1 MVKTAARYL
10 PLVLLLAAWEAA
22 SRLGWVPQSMLPS
35 LSGVLGLWWRLLRD
49 GDLFT
54 HGGASLLRAG
64 AGLALSVV
72 VGTAL
77 GILMSW
83 SRPLRRALQ
92 PLVSILYP
100 LPKSALIP
108 ILMIWLGIGHLS
120 KVAVIFLGCL
130 LPVVLSAFNGANGVE
145 RTLIW
150 SAQSLG
156 ASRRDILREI
166 VVPAALPEI
175 LSGIR
180 IALALSFVLLV
191 SSEMLAAREGLG
203 FLVSFLGEAGNYEG
217 MFAAVFTV
225 AGLGFAADRAYLATV
240 RWALRWREA

>member
-1 MVKTAARYL
+1 MRGGGRYL

-35 LSGVLGLWWRLLRD
+35 LSGVLGLWWLLLAD
-49 GDLFT
+49 GEILT
-54 HGGASLLRAG
+54 HAGASLWRAG
-64 AGLALSVV
+64 SGLALSIV

-83 SRPLRRALQ
+83 SPPLRRALQ
-92 PLVSILYP
+92 PLVGILYP

-120 KVAVIFLGCL
+120 KIAVIFLGCL
-130 LPVVLSAFNGANGVE
+130 LPVVLSSFNGANGVD

-156 ASRRDILREI
+156 ASRRSILREI
-166 VVPAALPEI
+166 VIPAAMPEI

-225 AGLGFAADRAYLATV
+225 TALGFAADRGYLALV
-240 RWALRWREA
+240 RRILRWREA

>member
-1 MVKTAARYL
+1 MKAVGRYF
-10 PLVLLLAAWEAA
+10 PLALLLGAWEAA

-35 LSGVLGLWWRLLRD
+35 LSGVLALWWRLLRD
-49 GDLFT
+49 GDLVANA
-54 HGGASLLRAG
+54 GASLLRAA
-64 AGLALSVV
+64 AGLGLSIL

-77 GILMSW
+77 GVLMAW
-83 SRPLRRALQ
+83 SRPLRRAVQ
-92 PLVSILYP
+92 PLVGILYP

-156 ASRRDILREI
+156 ATRRDLLREI
-166 VVPAALPEI
+166 VAPAALPEI

-203 FLVSFLGEAGNYEG
+203 FLIAFLGEAGNYEG

-225 AGLGFAADRAYLATV
+225 AGLGFAADRAYLAGV
-240 RWALRWREA
+240 RRALRWREA

>member
-10 PLVLLLAAWEAA
+10 PLALLLAAWEAA

-49 GDLFT
+49 GELFT

-64 AGLALSVV
+64 AGLALSIL

-77 GILMSW
+77 GVLMAW
-83 SRPLRRALQ
+83 SRPLRRVLQ

-130 LPVVLSAFNGANGVE
+130 LPVVLSAFNGANGVD

-156 ASRRDILREI
+156 AARRDILREI
-166 VVPAALPEI
+166 LVPAALPEI
-175 LSGIR
+175 LTGIR

-203 FLVSFLGEAGNYEG
+203 FLISFLGEAGNYEG

-225 AGLGFAADRAYLATV
+225 AGLGFAADRAYLAAV
-240 RWALRWREA
+240 RRALRWREA

>member
-35 LSGVLGLWWRLLRD
+35 LTGVLDLWWRLLRE
-49 GDLFT
+49 GELFA

-64 AGLALSVV
+64 AGLALSIL
-72 VGTAL
+72 VGIAL

-92 PLVSILYP
+92 PLVGILYP

-130 LPVVLSAFNGANGVE
+130 LPVVLGSFNGANGVD

-156 ASRRDILREI
+156 ATRRHLLREI

-203 FLVSFLGEAGNYEG
+203 FLIAFLGEAGNYEG

-225 AGLGFAADRAYLATV
+225 AGLGFAADRAYLAAV
-240 RWALRWREA
+240 RRALRWREA

>member
-1 MVKTAARYL
+1 MKTTGRYL

-35 LSGVLGLWWRLLRD
+35 LSGVLGLWWRLLRE
-49 GDLFT
+49 GELLT
-54 HGGASLLRAG
+54 HGGASLLRVG
-64 AGLALSVV
+64 AGLALSIV

-83 SRPLRRALQ
+83 SLPLRRALQ
-92 PLVSILYP
+92 PLVGILYP

-120 KVAVIFLGCL
+120 KIAVIFLGCL
-130 LPVVLSAFNGANGVE
+130 LPVVLSSFNGANGVD

-156 ASRRDILREI
+156 ATRRALLREI

-191 SSEMLAAREGLG
+191 SSEMLAARKGLG

-225 AGLGFAADRAYLATV
+225 TALGFAADRGYLALV
-240 RWALRWREA
+240 RWTLRWREA

>member
-1 MVKTAARYL
+1 MKTAGRYL
-10 PLVLLLAAWEAA
+10 PLALLLAAWEAA

-35 LSGVLGLWWRLLRD
+35 LTGVLRLWWRLLWD
-49 GDLFT
+49 GELFT
-54 HGGASLLRAG
+54 HGGASLLRA
-64 AGLALSVV
+64 AVGLLLSIV
-72 VGTAL
+72 VGTGL
-77 GILMSW
+77 GVLMAW
-83 SRPLRRALQ
+83 SRRLRRALQ
-92 PLVSILYP
+92 PLVDILYP

-108 ILMIWLGIGHLS
+108 ILMIWLGIGSLS
-120 KVAVIFLGCL
+120 KIAVIFLGCL
-130 LPVVLSAFNGANGVE
+130 LPVVLSAFNGANGVD

-156 ASRRDILREI
+156 ATRRQLLGEI
-166 VVPAALPEI
+166 VIPAALPEI

-203 FLVSFLGEAGNYEG
+203 FLISFLGEAGNYEG

-225 AGLGFAADRAYLATV
+225 AGAGFAADRGYLAAM

>member
-1 MVKTAARYL
+1 MRTAARYL

-22 SRLGWVPQSMLPS
+22 SRLGLVPQSLLPS
-35 LSGVLGLWWRLLRD
+35 LSGVLALWWRLLVD
-49 GDLFT
+49 GELLV
-54 HGGASLLRAG
+54 HGGASLWRTA
-64 AGLALSVV
+64 AGLGLSIV

-77 GILMSW
+77 GILMAW
-83 SRPLRRALQ
+83 SRPVRRALQ

-108 ILMIWLGIGHLS
+108 ILMIWLGIGHMA
-120 KVAVIFLGCL
+120 KIAVIFMGCL
-130 LPVVLSAFNGANGVE
+130 LPVVLGSFNGANGVD

-156 ASRRDILREI
+156 AGRRAVLREI
-166 VVPAALPEI
+166 VLPAALPDI

-225 AGLGFAADRAYLATV
+225 TAIGFAADRAYLAGM
-240 RWALRWREA
+240 RRALRWREV

>member
-1 MVKTAARYL
+1 MKTAARYL
-10 PLVLLLAAWEAA
+10 PLVLLLGAWESA
-22 SRLGWVPQSMLPS
+22 SRLGWVPESLLPS
-35 LSGVLGLWWRLLRD
+35 LSGVVALWWRLL
-49 GDLFT
+49 GEGELFT
-54 HGGASLLRAG
+54 HGGASLLRAA
-64 AGLALSVV
+64 AGLVLSIV

-92 PLVSILYP
+92 PLVGILYP

-130 LPVVLSAFNGANGVE
+130 LPVVLGSFNGANGVD

-156 ASRRDILREI
+156 AARGAILRE
-166 VVPAALPEI
+166 VVIPAALPDI

-203 FLVSFLGEAGNYEG
+203 FLISFLGEAGNYEG

-225 AGLGFAADRAYLATV
+225 IGLGFAADRGYLAVV

>member
-1 MVKTAARYL
+1 MKTAGRYL
-10 PLVLLLAAWEAA
+10 PVVILLVAWEAA
-22 SRLGWVPQSMLPS
+22 SRFGWAPPTLFPS
-35 LSGVLGLWWRLLRD
+35 LSGVLELWWGLLRD
-49 GDLFT
+49 GELFV
-54 HGGASLLRAG
+54 HGGASLLRAA
-64 AGLALSVV
+64 AGLALSIV
-72 VGTAL
+72 VGTAV
-77 GILMSW
+77 GTLMSW
-83 SRPLRRALQ
+83 SRPVRRALQ
-92 PLVSILYP
+92 PLVSLLYP

-130 LPVVLSAFNGANGVE
+130 LPVVLSSFNGANGVD

-156 ASRRDILREI
+156 ASRRQLLREI
-166 VVPAALPEI
+166 VIPAALPEI
-175 LSGIR
+175 LSGVR

-191 SSEMLAAREGLG
+191 SSEMLAARKGLG
-203 FLVSFLGEAGNYEG
+203 FLISFLGEAGNYEG

-225 AGLGFAADRAYLATV
+225 TALGFAADRAYLATV

>member
-1 MVKTAARYL
+1 MRTAGRYL
-10 PLVLLLAAWEAA
+10 PLALLLAAWEAA

-35 LSGVLGLWWRLLRD
+35 LSGVLALWWRLFTE
-49 GDLFT
+49 GEIYT

-64 AGLALSVV
+64 AGLALSIL
-72 VGTAL
+72 VGIVL

-83 SRPLRRALQ
+83 SRPVRRALQ
-92 PLVSILYP
+92 PLVGILYP

-130 LPVVLSAFNGANGVE
+130 LPVVLSSFNGANGVD

-156 ASRRDILREI
+156 AGRRIILREI
-166 VVPAALPEI
+166 VIPAALPEI

-203 FLVSFLGEAGNYEG
+203 FLISFLGEAGNYEG

-225 AGLGFAADRAYLATV
+225 AALGFAADRGYLALV